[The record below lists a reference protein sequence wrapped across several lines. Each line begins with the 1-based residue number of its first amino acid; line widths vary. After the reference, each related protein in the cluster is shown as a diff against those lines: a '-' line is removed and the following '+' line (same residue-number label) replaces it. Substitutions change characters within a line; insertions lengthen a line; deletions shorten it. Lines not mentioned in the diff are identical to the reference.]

1 MKSFY
6 LSVWQAHSALRL
18 IFHDAIGFSPKLG
31 GGGADGSIIVF
42 QDIEVPFAA
51 NLGIDDA
58 VSIPHY
64 TVPLTKTILT
74 RRSTWKTRSFRTTP
88 KFLLEICE

>member
-1 MKSFY
+1 MESFY
-6 LSVWQAHSALRL
+6 LSVWQAHNALRL

-42 QDIEVPFAA
+42 QDIEVPFPA

-64 TVPLTKTILT
+64 TVMPTNRLY
-74 RRSTWKTRSFRTTP
+74 SQVDQETP
-88 KFLLEICE
+88 FIQNHTEVSPGDL